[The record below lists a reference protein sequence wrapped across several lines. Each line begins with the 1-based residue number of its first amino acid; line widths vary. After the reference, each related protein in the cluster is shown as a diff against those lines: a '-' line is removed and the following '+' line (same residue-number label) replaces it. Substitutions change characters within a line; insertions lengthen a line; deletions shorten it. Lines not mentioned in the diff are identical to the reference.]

1 MQTFSSKRSRLNWND
16 ADNIVQTVNFQ
27 LKQTLKFKLE
37 TQTFKQT
44 LRFKLYRCLN
54 LKVNDSNFISSHPIT
69 LLTIIAVER
78 YDVA

>member
-44 LRFKLYRCLN
+44 LKFKLYRCLN
-54 LKVNDSNFISSHPIT
+54 LKVSPLQVRGGRKIGGGTF
-69 LLTIIAVER
+69 
-78 YDVA
+78 